1 MNSVRLSSNSQ
12 PPFAMFRF
20 SFEWQSKTNEKD
32 DNLMTKMIYT
42 KNYTIRVSKLRLH
55 DVFRIRLQTKK
66 IKHHY
71 SFGSNLSDFFPSK
84 FSFFLFRRNP
94 KKIQASSFV
103 VLHRQRAF
111 QAKIWWIKNI
121 CDVQTWQVNA
131 LPFYEWWCHCKVF
144 AVGWSSQT
152 IKCACFF
159 TYTLRTSEKQHG
171 VAKSFQKCTSRK
183 QVATIAFSG
192 QQTDMCTRGTHYTR
206 SDNVIV
212 NFYLLK
218 NAKIYILAG

>member
-1 MNSVRLSSNSQ
+1 MIQLACSIVLIKLKILMNSVRLSSNSQ

-84 FSFFLFRRNP
+84 FSFF
-94 KKIQASSFV
+94 
-103 VLHRQRAF
+103 
-111 QAKIWWIKNI
+111 
-121 CDVQTWQVNA
+121 
-131 LPFYEWWCHCKVF
+131 
-144 AVGWSSQT
+144 
-152 IKCACFF
+152 
-159 TYTLRTSEKQHG
+159 
-171 VAKSFQKCTSRK
+171 
-183 QVATIAFSG
+183 FSG
-192 QQTDMCTRGTHYTR
+192 EILKKYKPPALWFY
-206 SDNVIV
+206 IV
-212 NFYLLK
+212 NGRFKRKYDELR
-218 NAKIYILAG
+218 IYVMYRLNRWTFCRFMNDDVTVKCLQ